1 MSQFSKAKHISPNL
15 CCVVLRKQFEQ
26 VIKVKDFE
34 SEKQNFMLMPQRN
47 TNKESELSLWAV
59 SKTNVKNSKDL
70 NNKINQAYIYLLM
83 LK

>member
-1 MSQFSKAKHISPNL
+1 MSQFLKAKHISPNL
-15 CCVVLRKQFEQ
+15 CTLFVLRKQFEQ

-59 SKTNVKNSKDL
+59 SKTNVKNATDL
-70 NNKINQAYIYLLM
+70 NNKIN
-83 LK
+83 